1 MPEIAAIV
9 AALLAIVLV
18 AVLGNAL
25 FERVSVAEYQQGLL
39 YRDGRFQG
47 LLRPGGYW
55 ILRPRSTVRLVDTR
69 LTFYAVQGQE
79 LVTSDGVSVKV
90 SLVLQQRVVDAPMA
104 IHSVSDYVQGTYA
117 IAQVALREVVAGL
130 TVEEVLQRRGEIGA
144 DVLARS
150 VQPVRALGI
159 ELVAVDVKDLM
170 LPAATKRLLNQV
182 VDARQKG
189 LAALEKARGET
200 AALRSLAN
208 AARMVEAN
216 PALLQLRLLQQLES
230 SSGNTVLLGLPPT
243 SSPIPVRQVGG
254 PVSGTEDQLAPDAQ
268 PSE

>member
-1 MPEIAAIV
+1 MPDIPSIAAAV
-9 AALLAIVLV
+9 V
-18 AVLGNAL
+18 AVLLAAILFNA
-25 FERVSVAEYQQGLL
+25 VVQHVTIHEYQQGLL
-39 YRDGRFQG
+39 YRDGRFQRVLAPG
-47 LLRPGGYW
+47 GHWLLRGGT
-55 ILRPRSTVRLVDTR
+55 TVRPVDTR
-69 LTFYAVQGQE
+69 LAFYSLSGQE
-79 LVTSDGVSVKV
+79 LVTADGVAVKI
-90 SLVLQQRVVDAPMA
+90 SLALQQRVVDAPTA
-104 IHSVSDYVQGTYA
+104 IHAVSDYTQATYT

-130 TVEEVLQRRGEIGA
+130 TVEEVLQRRTEIGA
-144 DVLARS
+144 EVLARC
-150 VQPVRALGI
+150 VEPIRALGV
-159 ELVAVDVKDLM
+159 ELLAVSVKDLM

-243 SSPIPVRQVGG
+243 SSPIPVRQVGAPVGSAEDAGG
-254 PVSGTEDQLAPDAQ
+254 PETQ